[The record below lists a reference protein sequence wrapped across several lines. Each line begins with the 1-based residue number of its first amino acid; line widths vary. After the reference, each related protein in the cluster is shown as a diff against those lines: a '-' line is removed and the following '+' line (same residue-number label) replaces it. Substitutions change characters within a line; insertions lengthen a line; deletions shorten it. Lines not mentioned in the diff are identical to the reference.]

1 MPKRASNAA
10 ERSAEFLAF
19 GRRLTQLLEDSGQE
33 RHGAGV
39 YLSKRY
45 GVSVV
50 TANSW
55 LKGEYRPNTVRARVI
70 AEDHGSTFEELYFGT
85 APSSD
90 MGQQSL
96 TERELA
102 LLSSFRALDE
112 ADKQSIERL
121 AGSLARAGAAQTRKA
136 G

>member
-1 MPKRASNAA
+1 MPKRAKNPADGTA
-10 ERSAEFLAF
+10 EEF
-19 GRRLTQLLEDSGQE
+19 GRRLAKLLEDAGQG

-55 LKGEYRPNTVRARVI
+55 LKGEYRPNTARAREI
-70 AEDHGSTFEELYFGT
+70 AQDHGTTFDMLYFGRKT
-85 APSSD
+85 HAPVRSD
-90 MGQQSL
+90 PLS
-96 TERELA
+96 EREQA
-102 LLSSFRALDE
+102 LIQYFRQLDD

-121 AGSLARAGAAQTRKA
+121 AGSLARAKSAPERKV